1 MFDKEYYLEYFR
13 SQAKHEPAKVNY
25 YYAYDLI
32 TTGLKAK
39 FGDNAV
45 WLSEYQHI
53 VDWLNDSKGYGL
65 LVTGD
70 SGLGKSVIC
79 RDIIPAILNEQD
91 GSCSRIT
98 CLVTTAYNLATD
110 GDELNLY
117 SPKFIMID
125 DIGTEGEF
133 VKFGAHRN
141 MFMEVV
147 DFAESNG
154 KVLILTSNLTIK
166 QLTEKYGERTV
177 DRLKNI
183 CWLVKIEGE
192 SLRSG
197 RKGGNGIPEKFRTY
211 GMDFNSKEEADAFE
225 KEQLSIKD
233 KIDNNVVEVCNSD
246 KPAYR
251 EGQPM
256 KIVWNPDTKNN
267 MAYALLKHD
276 WNKYYEYVKKR
287 EEEDKIPF

>member
-1 MFDKEYYLEYFR
+1 MFDEEYYLEYFK
-13 SQAKHEPAKVNY
+13 SKAKHEPAKVNY

-32 TTGLKAK
+32 KTGLKAK

-45 WLSEYQHI
+45 WLSEYNDI
-53 VDWLNDSKGYGL
+53 VDWLKDSKGYGL
-65 LVTGD
+65 LMIGD

-91 GSCSRIT
+91 ESHCRTT
-98 CLVTTAYNLATD
+98 CLVTTAYDLATY
-110 GDELNLY
+110 GDELDLH

-133 VKFGAHRN
+133 VKFGSHRN

-147 DFAESNG
+147 DCAERSG
-154 KVLILTSNLTIK
+154 KVLILTSNLTIE
-166 QLTEKYGERTV
+166 QLNEKYGERTT
-177 DRLKNI
+177 DRLKSL
-183 CWLVKIEGE
+183 CRLVKIEGK

-197 RKGGNGIPEKFRTY
+197 RKGGNGLPEKFRTY
-211 GMDFNSKEEADAFE
+211 GMDFNSKEEVDAFE

-233 KIDNNVVEVCNSD
+233 RIDNDGVEVYSGD
-246 KPAYR
+246 MPAYR

-256 KIVWNPDTKNN
+256 KIVWNPDTKTD

-276 WNKYYEYVKKR
+276 WSKYEEFVKKR
-287 EEEDKIPF
+287 EEKERISF

>member
-1 MFDKEYYLEYFR
+1 MFDKEYYLEYFK
-13 SQAKHEPAKVNY
+13 SKAKHEPAKVNY

-32 TTGLKAK
+32 ITGLKAK

-45 WLSEYQHI
+45 WLSEYQDI

-65 LVTGD
+65 LVIGD

-91 GSCSRIT
+91 GSNFTT
-98 CLVTTAYNLATD
+98 CLVTTAYDLATY
-110 GDELNLY
+110 GDELNLN
-117 SPKFIMID
+117 SPKFIMVD
-125 DIGTEGEF
+125 DIGTEGEY

-147 DFAESNG
+147 DNAERIG
-154 KVLILTSNLTIK
+154 KVLILTSNLTIE
-166 QLTEKYGERTV
+166 QLTEKYGERTT
-177 DRLKNI
+177 DRLKSL
-183 CWLVKIEGE
+183 CRLVKIEGK

-197 RKGGNGIPEKFRTY
+197 RKGGNGLPEKFRTY

-233 KIDNNVVEVCNSD
+233 RIDNNEVNVCNSD

-256 KIVWNPDTKNN
+256 KIVWNPDTKNY

-276 WNKYYEYVKKR
+276 WNKYDEYVKKI
-287 EEEDKIPF
+287 EEEEKIPF

>member
-1 MFDKEYYLEYFR
+1 MFDKEYYLEYFK
-13 SQAKHEPAKVNY
+13 SKAKHDPIKVNY

-32 TTGLKAK
+32 ITGLKAK
-39 FGDNAV
+39 FGDNAE
-45 WLSEYQHI
+45 WLSEYNDI
-53 VDWLNDSKGYGL
+53 VDWLKDSKGYGL
-65 LVTGD
+65 LMIGD

-91 GSCSRIT
+91 ESYSRTT
-98 CLVTTAYNLATD
+98 CLVTTAYDLATY
-110 GDELNLY
+110 GDELDLH

-147 DFAESNG
+147 DYAERSG
-154 KVLILTSNLTIK
+154 KVLILTSNLTIE
-166 QLTEKYGERTV
+166 QLNEKYGERTT
-177 DRLKNI
+177 DRLKSL
-183 CWLVKIEGE
+183 CRLVKIEGK

-197 RKGGNGIPEKFRTY
+197 RKGGNGLPEKFRTY

-233 KIDNNVVEVCNSD
+233 RIDNNEVEVSNFD
-246 KPAYR
+246 KKEYL

-256 KIVWNPDTKNN
+256 KIAFDPVSKKYF
-267 MAYALLKHD
+267 AYALLKHD
-276 WNKYYEYVKKR
+276 WSKYEEYVKKI
-287 EEEDKIPF
+287 EEEEKIPF